1 MAVPSVR
8 VCARVYKLQV
18 EQLDGDLKESKRLV
32 ETAERRFS
40 KRIDTKSKLVEEL
53 KEELTEKDRR

>member
-1 MAVPSVR
+1 MPSVR

-32 ETAERRFS
+32 ETAERRFA

>member
-1 MAVPSVR
+1 M
-8 VCARVYKLQV
+8 YKLQV

-32 ETAERRFS
+32 ETAERRFA